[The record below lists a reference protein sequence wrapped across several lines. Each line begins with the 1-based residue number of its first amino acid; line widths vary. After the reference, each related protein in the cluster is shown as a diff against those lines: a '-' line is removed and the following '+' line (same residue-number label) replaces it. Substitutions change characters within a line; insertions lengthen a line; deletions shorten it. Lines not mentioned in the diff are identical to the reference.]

1 LLNTIPEN
9 RPVRIV
15 EEEMADIPGQDAF
28 LDVLTNMVG
37 IIILLVV
44 LMGLRASR
52 HAAATLQPDSD
63 AGASSTN
70 QSFDALY
77 RQAVDV
83 ENNVGDLMN
92 QVLHVRREAL
102 VRDSERHQL
111 TTYVAAFK
119 QELDERRGK
128 LSTEERRDFDLRTK
142 LLAAQRALDDAAQEQ
157 VGLMSRAAEVE
168 VIENKPTP
176 IARRSTGRM
185 LYIQLRDGHLA
196 VLPFK
201 EVENELANDFRSNLW
216 RLRDAGSFTRTIGP
230 FNGFR
235 VRYAVER
242 RTATTRVGASSEL
255 DQRGQVTALAR
266 FEFIP
271 VDSPLGETVEE
282 ALQPGS
288 DLQEHLR
295 RFPPD
300 SGVLAIMVFPDS
312 LADLHRLKKKM
323 YDAGYSIAEAPI
335 PNGQWISFSTQG
347 GYQLFAQ

>member
-1 LLNTIPEN
+1 
-9 RPVRIV
+9 
-15 EEEMADIPGQDAF
+15 MADIPGQDAF

-44 LMGLRASR
+44 LMGLRTSR
-52 HAAATLQPDSD
+52 HAAATHQAGDQAAAAESAD
-63 AGASSTN
+63 AREQFEATFRN
-70 QSFDALY
+70 A
-77 RQAVDV
+77 AAV

-92 QVLHVRREAL
+92 QVLHVRHEAL
-102 VRDSERHQL
+102 SRDAERHRL
-111 TTYVAAFK
+111 TTYVTAFQ
-119 QELDERRGK
+119 QELDERRAK
-128 LSTEERRDFDLRTK
+128 LSTEQRRDFDLRTR
-142 LLAAQRALDDAAQEQ
+142 LTAAQRALDDVTQEQ

-176 IARRSTGRM
+176 IARRSTGKM
-185 LYIQLRDGHLA
+185 LYMQLRDGHLA

-201 EVENELANDFRSNLW
+201 EVEEELAADFRGNLW
-216 RLRDAGSFTRTIGP
+216 RLREDRAFARSIGP

-235 VRYAVER
+235 VRYYAER
-242 RTATTRVGASSEL
+242 RSARTRIGASADM
-255 DQRGQVTALAR
+255 DQRGDVTMLTR

-271 VDSPLGETVEE
+271 VDSPIGETVEE

-288 DLQEHLR
+288 ELQEHLR

-300 SGVLAIMVFPDS
+300 TGVLAIMVFPDS
-312 LADLHRLKKKM
+312 LADLHRFKKKM

-335 PNGQWISFSTQG
+335 PNGQWISFTTQG